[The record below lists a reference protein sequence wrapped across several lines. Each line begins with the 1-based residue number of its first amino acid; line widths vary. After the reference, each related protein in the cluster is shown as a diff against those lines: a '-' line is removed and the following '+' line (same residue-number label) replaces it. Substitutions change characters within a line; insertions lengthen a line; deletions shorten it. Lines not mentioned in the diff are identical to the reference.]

1 METEIKEG
9 PEPGGG
15 PGVSLRNVGRRLETN
30 ALCWGKLRLR
40 NKKGQIKAIWP
51 QVAKPGPSSSQT
63 SPSQVLGLE
72 RLTD

>member
-40 NKKGQIKAIWP
+40 NKKGQIKAI
-51 QVAKPGPSSSQT
+51 
-63 SPSQVLGLE
+63 
-72 RLTD
+72 